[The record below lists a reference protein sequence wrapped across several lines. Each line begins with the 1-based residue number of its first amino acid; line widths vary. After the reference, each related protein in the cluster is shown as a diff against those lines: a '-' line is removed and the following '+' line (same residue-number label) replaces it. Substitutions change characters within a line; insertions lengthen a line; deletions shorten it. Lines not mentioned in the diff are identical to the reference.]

1 MVIQMPQVLKEEVK
15 NRIINSAV
23 KVFKKDN
30 YRKASMNEIAKYA
43 DVSVG
48 NIYRYFDNK
57 KKLYDYI
64 VKDIYMKLAD
74 VIQFCEESESNTA
87 LKIESCIDEF
97 VKLYG
102 KDKDVFIILIN
113 SDEDI
118 DENQTI
124 INGIRNI
131 LSENLI
137 TVMKN
142 KKGKTTK
149 EDEVFCRTIAV
160 SIANGV
166 RYIVQE
172 NGSEKNLE
180 KRLRYFLDFMKTS
193 FLNEVE
199 K

>member
-1 MVIQMPQVLKEEVK
+1 MPQVLKEEVK
-15 NRIINSAV
+15 NRIISSAV

-64 VKDIYMKLAD
+64 VKDIYKKLAD
-74 VIQFCEESESNTA
+74 VIHFCEESDSSTA
-87 LKIESCIDEF
+87 LKIENCIDEF

-113 SDEDI
+113 SDEDL

-124 INGIRNI
+124 INGIRRQ
-131 LSENLI
+131 LSDNLT

-142 KKGKTTK
+142 KKSSITK
-149 EDEVFCRTIAV
+149 EDEIFCKTIAV

-166 RYIVQE
+166 RFIVQE

-180 KRLRYFLDFMKTS
+180 KRLRYFLNFMKTS
-193 FLNEVE
+193 FLNELDS
-199 K
+199 

>member
-1 MVIQMPQVLKEEVK
+1 MPQVLKEEVK

>member
-1 MVIQMPQVLKEEVK
+1 MPQVLKEEVK
-15 NRIINSAV
+15 NRIISSAV

-43 DVSVG
+43 EVSVG

-64 VKDIYMKLAD
+64 VKDIYKKLAD
-74 VIQFCEESESNTA
+74 VIHFCEESDSNTA
-87 LKIESCIDEF
+87 LKIENCIDEF

-113 SDEDI
+113 SDEDL

-124 INGIRNI
+124 INGIRRQ
-131 LSENLI
+131 LSDNLI

-142 KKGKTTK
+142 KKDSITK
-149 EDEVFCRTIAV
+149 EDEIFCKTIAV

-166 RYIVQE
+166 RFTVQE

-180 KRLRYFLDFMKTS
+180 KRLRYFLNFMKTS
-193 FLNEVE
+193 FLNEIE
-199 K
+199 G

>member
-1 MVIQMPQVLKEEVK
+1 
-15 NRIINSAV
+15 
-23 KVFKKDN
+23 
-30 YRKASMNEIAKYA
+30 
-43 DVSVG
+43 
-48 NIYRYFDNK
+48 
-57 KKLYDYI
+57 
-64 VKDIYMKLAD
+64 
-74 VIQFCEESESNTA
+74 
-87 LKIESCIDEF
+87 
-97 VKLYG
+97 
-102 KDKDVFIILIN
+102 
-113 SDEDI
+113 
-118 DENQTI
+118 
-124 INGIRNI
+124 
-131 LSENLI
+131 LI